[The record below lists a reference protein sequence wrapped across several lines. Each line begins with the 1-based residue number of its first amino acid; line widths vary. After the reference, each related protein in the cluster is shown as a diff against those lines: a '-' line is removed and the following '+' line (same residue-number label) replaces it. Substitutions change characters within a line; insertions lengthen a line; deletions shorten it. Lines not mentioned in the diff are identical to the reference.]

1 MFVDL
6 LVVGSTIE
14 SHLYTLANP
23 GCKMVFSKNYEY
35 YDFEKVDSSIRM
47 PKPEF
52 FSRLFF
58 YNSMAGNVLFS
69 SGDKTIRL
77 NDKTCRV
84 VSDMKVYEIE
94 FGNCLVFDSSE
105 VENEVTQESTGLEIE
120 VIDLYSASNISK
132 SYNFEPIKTSGSLV
146 NLIYPTNIGRVS
158 GAKYVMDFYTIS
170 KFAYGRIDDFD
181 YSSTM
186 ARFKLAK
193 VLENHGYLGSVESND
208 GLEIKNSK
216 IKLEHISRKIRK
228 PINLWE
234 NTKNIKMHKGSV
246 KSIIND
252 LKRRKN

>member
-1 MFVDL
+1 
-6 LVVGSTIE
+6 
-14 SHLYTLANP
+14 
-23 GCKMVFSKNYEY
+23 
-35 YDFEKVDSSIRM
+35 
-47 PKPEF
+47 
-52 FSRLFF
+52 
-58 YNSMAGNVLFS
+58 
-69 SGDKTIRL
+69 
-77 NDKTCRV
+77 
-84 VSDMKVYEIE
+84 
-94 FGNCLVFDSSE
+94 
-105 VENEVTQESTGLEIE
+105 
-120 VIDLYSASNISK
+120 
-132 SYNFEPIKTSGSLV
+132 
-146 NLIYPTNIGRVS
+146 
-158 GAKYVMDFYTIS
+158 
-170 KFAYGRIDDFD
+170 DDFD